1 MTYTAT
7 AVRRESGPAG
17 SVLKQQDK
25 LERYM
30 LNREAA
36 STARSQLEAA
46 AKEYDKRQGVVQTL
60 ATDLYNLRRES
71 SELLIGEVEAY
82 VNGLASTPKEFDR
95 AFAEYKVEYRTFEG
109 VVTEVD
115 RQMHDIN
122 VTGGAAT
129 GVGVAAGA
137 STALLAPTAAMAIAT
152 TFGTAST
159 GTAIASLSG
168 AAATNAA
175 LAWLGGGALAAGGGG
190 MSAGGALLALAG
202 PVGWTLAGAAVVGGG
217 VFMWRANAKV
227 AEEAHQRRIPIEKG
241 IASLRLAASEIDG
254 LKTLTQNHSAG
265 MNSLLAQ
272 LRQTAPTDY
281 AQFSAANK
289 DALGALIN
297 HVRALSALLNKT
309 ILAKAP

>member
-1 MTYTAT
+1 
-7 AVRRESGPAG
+7 
-17 SVLKQQDK
+17 
-25 LERYM
+25 M

-36 STARSQLEAA
+36 ANSRNELEEA
-46 AKEYDKRQGVVQTL
+46 AKEYDRRQGEVQAL
-60 ATDLYNLRRES
+60 ATALYNLRRES
-71 SELLIGEVEAY
+71 SELLIGAVESY
-82 VNGLASTPKEFDR
+82 VNSLASKPKEFDR
-95 AFAEYKVEYRTFEG
+95 AFADYKVEYRTFEG
-109 VVTEVD
+109 VVAEVD

-202 PVGWTLAGAAVVGGG
+202 PVGWTLAGAAVIGGG
-217 VFMWRANAKV
+217 VFMWHSNGKV
-227 AEEAHQRRIPIEKG
+227 AEEAHAKREPIEKG
-241 IASLRLAASEIDG
+241 IASFRIAAGEIEVLRHL
-254 LKTLTQNHSAG
+254 TLTHTVG
-265 MNSLLAQ
+265 MKSLLGKLQ
-272 LRQTAPTDY
+272 RTAPADY
-281 AQFSAANK
+281 NQFSAENK
-289 DALGALIN
+289 EALGALIN
-297 HVRALSALLNKT
+297 HVSSLSKLLNKT
-309 ILAKAP
+309 ILSEAS

>member
-1 MTYTAT
+1 
-7 AVRRESGPAG
+7 
-17 SVLKQQDK
+17 
-25 LERYM
+25 M

-36 STARSQLEAA
+36 STARNQLEAA
-46 AKEYDKRQGVVQTL
+46 AKEYDIRQAEVQAL
-60 ATDLYNLRRES
+60 ATALYNLRRDS
-71 SELLIGEVEAY
+71 SKLLIGAVETY

-109 VVTEVD
+109 VVAEVD

-202 PVGWTLAGAAVVGGG
+202 PIGWTLAGAAVVGGG
-217 VFMWRANAKV
+217 LFVWRANGKV
-227 AEEAHQRRIPIEKG
+227 AADAHERRIPIEKG
-241 IASLRLAASEIDG
+241 TASLRIAAAEIEG
-254 LKTLTQNHSAG
+254 LRNLTHTHTIG
-265 MNSLLAQ
+265 MKSLLGKLKRA
-272 LRQTAPTDY
+272 APANY
-281 AQFSAANK
+281 RQFSAENK
-289 DALGALIN
+289 ETLGALIN
-297 HVRALSALLNKT
+297 HVRSLSTLLNKT
-309 ILAKAP
+309 ILANAS

>member
-1 MTYTAT
+1 
-7 AVRRESGPAG
+7 
-17 SVLKQQDK
+17 
-25 LERYM
+25 M

-36 STARSQLEAA
+36 STARNQLEAA
-46 AKEYDKRQGVVQTL
+46 AKEYDKRQGEVQAL
-60 ATDLYNLRRES
+60 ATALYNLRRDS
-71 SELLIGEVEAY
+71 SELLIGAVETY
-82 VNGLASTPKEFDR
+82 VNSLASTPKEFDR
-95 AFAEYKVEYRTFEG
+95 AFAEYKVEYHTFEG
-109 VVTEVD
+109 VIAEVD

-202 PVGWTLAGAAVVGGG
+202 PIGWTMAGAAVVGGG
-217 VFMWRANAKV
+217 LFVWRANGKV
-227 AEEAHQRRIPIEKG
+227 ATDAHERRIPIEKG
-241 IASLRLAASEIDG
+241 IASLRIAAGEIDG
-254 LKTLTQNHSAG
+254 LKHLTLIHTIG
-265 MNSLLAQ
+265 MKSLLGKLQ
-272 LRQTAPTDY
+272 QTAPADY
-281 AQFSAANK
+281 GQFSTESK
-289 DALGALIN
+289 EALGALIN
-297 HVRALSALLNKT
+297 HVRSLSALLNKT
-309 ILAKAP
+309 VLSNAQ